1 MNFSKAFDRLWR
13 WTRSASGFSRR
24 LRGFLAGI
32 GMMLAIVV
40 IPLVLGAL
48 AIAIIMAIEGA
59 ARLFDG
65 SIDRQISA
73 VIAAFVMVTV
83 AAGLIGAA
91 TND

>member
-1 MNFSKAFDRLWR
+1 MDFDRLWR
-13 WTRSASGFSRR
+13 RTRSGSGFSRR
-24 LRGFLAGI
+24 LRGFLTGV

-40 IPLVLGAL
+40 FLLVLGAFV
-48 AIAIIMAIEGA
+48 IAIIMAIEGA
-59 ARLFDG
+59 ARLCHG
-65 SIDRQISA
+65 SIDRQVSA